1 MSESREEAEGK
12 NLSDVITKPV
22 KSFDKCG
29 GIGVRR
35 CRAEVVGLR
44 KKKLKLWDVANM
56 DSLWTPHLE
65 ELR

>member
-22 KSFDKCG
+22 KSFEKYG

-35 CRAEVVGLR
+35 CRAEDVGLR
-44 KKKLKLWDVANM
+44 KRETETVGCGK
-56 DSLWTPHLE
+56 
-65 ELR
+65 